1 MEKHSLNFNR
11 QAREYHEEAY
21 IQRETARYA
30 ATFLEKDLTGK
41 TIHEFGAGT
50 GFFTHYLIQRGDLG
64 YATDSAKAMVQLGK
78 QSCPEAKWRIMDAWI
93 PPFFDPVDR
102 IYSTSLLQWAP
113 EPVETLKNWKRILKP
128 GGKSLHAIY
137 VEKTL
142 SEFFEFLPCPPPIS
156 FRSVEQWE
164 TIFQEAGFTQVKT
177 SVKTVR
183 YEFDSPMTLLR
194 NLHRIGVNGSSRLNL
209 SQINQLFSLYR
220 DKHSLPNGKIHSTW
234 TTCVVE
240 AENG

>member
-11 QAREYHEEAY
+11 QAREYQEEAY
-21 IQRETARYA
+21 IQRETALYA
-30 ATFLEKDLTGK
+30 AEFIEKDLTGK

-50 GFFTHYLIQRGDLG
+50 GFFTRYLIQKGDLVH
-64 YATDSAKAMVQLGK
+64 ATDGAEDMVQFGK
-78 QSCPEAKWRIMDAWI
+78 QIYPEAKWSIMDAWN
-93 PPFFDPVDR
+93 PPAFDPVDR

-113 EPVETLKNWKRILKP
+113 EPVETLKNWRLELKS

-137 VEKTL
+137 AEKTL
-142 SEFFEFLPCPPPIS
+142 SEFFEFLPDSPFIN
-156 FRSVEQWE
+156 FRTVRQWKA
-164 TIFQEAGFTQVKT
+164 IFLEAGFTQVKT
-177 SVKTVR
+177 SVKTVS
-183 YEFDSPMTLLR
+183 YEFDSPFALLR

-220 DKHSLPNGKIHSTW
+220 AKYSLPNGKIYSTW